1 MNSLLFVSIIGF
13 PKVYFLPIPPSIH
26 MHFLNLKKKYNVE
39 IIKDKMKRWQRKKT
53 QESVSLLQKYQLPLK
68 YFKLLEEIIWIQ

>member
-1 MNSLLFVSIIGF
+1 MA
-13 PKVYFLPIPPSIH
+13 K
-26 MHFLNLKKKYNVE
+26 E
-39 IIKDKMKRWQRKKT
+39 IT